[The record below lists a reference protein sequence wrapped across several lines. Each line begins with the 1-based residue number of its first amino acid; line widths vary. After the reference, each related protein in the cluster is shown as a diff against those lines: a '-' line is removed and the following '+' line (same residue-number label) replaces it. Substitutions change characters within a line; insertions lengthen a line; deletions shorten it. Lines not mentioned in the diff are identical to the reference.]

1 MHKLGIDVSK
11 RSFDTCLLSEDSSV
25 VDQSKFDMNQEG
37 FNLLLK
43 VIYDIPNSDLVIALE
58 STGIYHLPL
67 VSFLLEHNFK
77 VAIVNPYLVNNFI
90 KSTTLRKSKTDKKD
104 AKSIAQFIE
113 SNLNKVKYLDFEL
126 NINLKPLVRERESIS
141 RDISKLKTSIKESLF
156 LLFPELPENYN
167 VFTGSLL
174 GLLKEAPGAKKIA
187 HLRKSRLSKILS
199 KLSSNR
205 SQVDVSEVID
215 LAKKSIGIKSQPH
228 ELVLVSQI
236 ERLSISQRELAK
248 IDKVLDSFI
257 DDNDNA
263 DIDIL
268 TSLKGIGKTTALAFK
283 VEVDDINNFQNVKQ
297 LTAFIGSDPAIKS
310 SGDSI
315 NIRGKITKRGNSH
328 LRRTLWLMTT
338 AVIKFNDKFKSYYEK
353 KRSEGMKY
361 KKAVIATAN
370 KLIRLI
376 YSMLKNRTYYQLTR

>member
-1 MHKLGIDVSK
+1 MYKLGIDVSK
-11 RSFDTCLLSEDSSV
+11 RSFDTCLLNENSQKSN
-25 VDQSKFDMNQEG
+25 QSKFEMNQEG
-37 FNLLLK
+37 FSQFTKSLAN
-43 VIYDIPNSDLVIALE
+43 IPKSDLVIALE

-67 VSFLLEHNFK
+67 VSFLLDNDFK
-77 VAIVNPYLVNNFI
+77 VAIVNPYLINNFI

-104 AKSIAQFIE
+104 AHSIAKFLE
-113 SNLNKVKYLDFEL
+113 TNHVKVKYVTPDQ
-126 NINLKPLVRERESIS
+126 NLSLRPLVRERESIS
-141 RDISKLKTSIKESLF
+141 RDVSKLKTSIKESLF

-167 VFTGSLL
+167 VFTDSLL

-187 HLRKSRLSKILS
+187 LLRKGKLSKIIN

-205 SQVDVSEVID
+205 SQID
-215 LAKKSIGIKSQPH
+215 IAEIFELAKKSIGLKSLTH

-236 ERLSISQRELAK
+236 ERLLTAQKELTK
-248 IDKVLDSFI
+248 IDKLLDKFMN
-257 DDNDNA
+257 DNDNG
-263 DIDIL
+263 DINIL
-268 TSLKGIGKTTALAFK
+268 TSLKGVGKTTAIAFK
-283 VEVDDINNFQNVKQ
+283 VEIDNINNFQNVKQ

-315 NIRGKITKRGNSH
+315 NVRGKITKRGNSH

-338 AVIKFNDKFKSYYEK
+338 AIIKFNDKFKAYYEK
-353 KRSEGMKY
+353 KRNEGMKY

-376 YSMLKNRTYYQLTR
+376 FAMLKNRMSYQLTK